1 MLDFD
6 TLADVRSAIS
16 QIDLMIDDLLARRD
30 HCLREAE
37 RFAAAADASGA
48 VEALAHAAPQ
58 ASALA
63 LIPAMTQAQC
73 APCSGSR

>member
-30 HCLREAE
+30 HCLREAA
-37 RFAAAADASGA
+37 RFAATSAVPGAAERAAGA
-48 VEALAHAAPQ
+48 RSPAP
-58 ASALA
+58 
-63 LIPAMTQAQC
+63 TQAQC

>member
-30 HCLREAE
+30 HCLREAA
-37 RFAAAADASGA
+37 RFAAPAGA
-48 VEALAHAAPQ
+48 VGAPESDLQAAT
-58 ASALA
+58 
-63 LIPAMTQAQC
+63 PAPTQAQC
-73 APCSGSR
+73 APCSGPRSTAS